1 MLSPDPFSPVPP
13 AGAGSFATTQW
24 SLVVAA
30 RDRAAPQAAEAL
42 AELCRAYWYPLYA
55 FLRRQVHSAEQA
67 EDLTQEFF
75 ARLLSQDF
83 LRTVDRARG
92 KFRAF
97 LLACCKHFLANE
109 RDRTGAR
116 KRGGDCSILS
126 LDFETAADRYRR
138 EPADTLTAEK
148 LFERRWALTLLDQAL
163 EQLGREYG
171 EAGKGGL
178 FEHLKGML
186 VGGVGKLSN
195 AEIGATLGMT
205 EAAVKKAA
213 QRLRERY
220 RAILRDLIAATV
232 DGPDDI
238 DDEIRSLFTVLN
250 A

>member
-55 FLRRQVHSAEQA
+55 FIRRQVHSAEQA

-116 KRGGDCSILS
+116 KRGGGCTILS
-126 LDFETAADRYRR
+126 LDFETAADRYSR

-163 EQLGREYG
+163 EQLGREFG
-171 EAGKGGL
+171 EAGK
-178 FEHLKGML
+178 
-186 VGGVGKLSN
+186 
-195 AEIGATLGMT
+195 
-205 EAAVKKAA
+205 
-213 QRLRERY
+213 
-220 RAILRDLIAATV
+220 
-232 DGPDDI
+232 
-238 DDEIRSLFTVLN
+238 
-250 A
+250 